1 MDQDSRRK
9 RGDEIQLEV
18 LRRMTPAERLE
29 CALRWTALTYE
40 LPRSAIR
47 AEHPEWTAAQV
58 DRELGRRITGI
69 DVTTLDWERIRRQR
83 VRGDEATGSP
93 SAEPS

>member
-1 MDQDSRRK
+1 MDQDYRRK

-18 LRRMTPAERLE
+18 LRRMTPAERLK

-47 AEHPEWTAAQV
+47 AEHPDWTPEQV

-69 DVTTLDWERIRRQR
+69 DVTKLDWERIRRQR
-83 VRGDEATGSP
+83 THGNETTAPVSTAAG
-93 SAEPS
+93 